1 MPKRTES
8 YQVALLEALKD
19 SEEAAAYLNAA
30 LEEGEDAEAL
40 FLRALRNVAEAR
52 GITKIAAAAALN
64 RESVYRA
71 LSAKGNLR
79 LSTLGALLHTLG
91 LRLAVEVKAA

>member
-71 LSAKGNLR
+71 LSAKGKIR
-79 LSTLGALLHTLG
+79 GFRRSEHFCTLWACG
-91 LRLAVEVKAA
+91 LR